1 MTNHVAPTGEAAPHW
16 KVWLRAL
23 ALVAALVFLALL
35 LSSQW
40 QALQAYRWQVRAPW
54 LFASVVILA
63 ASGLWELST
72 WRRILAGLGGRLR
85 WLRAAQTWFLSN
97 IVRYIPGNVWQF
109 LGMAEL
115 AADDGVP
122 RVSVFTSIALHQALS
137 TGVGLLLA
145 ALYLVIA
152 GQGPVLDMLRPA
164 LLLAPLGLLLCHPRV
179 LQALLGWLMRRLN
192 RPAPV
197 ITLTL
202 PQIAGLLWSYG
213 IAWLLAGAAFASL
226 VAAVTPIS
234 REQFVALIAI
244 WAAAYVLGYL
254 SLLTPSGLGVREG
267 VLVMLLTPLF
277 PAPLPVILA
286 LAARVWT
293 VATEALLAL
302 AALTT
307 RMRTPTPARPAAARR
322 ADPLEDAA
330 P

>member
-1 MTNHVAPTGEAAPHW
+1 MTNHVATTGGAGPRW
-16 KVWLRAL
+16 KAWLRAL
-23 ALVAALVFLALL
+23 ALVLALGFLALL
-35 LSSQW
+35 LRSQW
-40 QALQAYRWQVRAPW
+40 QALQAYRWQVRTPW
-54 LFASVVILA
+54 LLASVAVLA

-115 AADDGVP
+115 AADDGVS
-122 RVSVFTSIALHQALS
+122 RVSVFTSIALHQAFS
-137 TGVGLLLA
+137 TGVGLLVA
-145 ALYLVIA
+145 ALYLAVA
-152 GQGPVLDMLRPA
+152 GHGPVLDALRPA

-179 LQALLGWLMRRLN
+179 LQALLGWLTRRLN

-197 ITLTL
+197 VTLTL
-202 PQIAGLLWSYG
+202 SQIVGLLFSYL
-213 IAWLLAGAAFASL
+213 IAWLLAGVAFAL
-226 VAAVTPIS
+226 LIAALTPVS
-234 REQFVALIAI
+234 REQFVALVAI

-267 VLVMLLTPLF
+267 VLVTLLTPLF
-277 PAPLPVILA
+277 PQPLPVIIA

-293 VATEALLAL
+293 VAVEALLAL
-302 AALTT
+302 AALAT
-307 RMRTPTPARPAAARR
+307 RTRTSGRPAAALR